1 MDYLRSNLEPQT
13 WLANE
18 IDAPSRGT
26 DAQYYSQMAKSYR
39 HGCSLISVANWE
51 LERLKNRTGLFRRVA
66 RDFLHGPT
74 PPPPP
79 LGGAMNLSASAIFK
93 AGMVQGYLPPQ
104 FGGGSVPEY
113 QRLSK
118 QGALWL
124 DVKLVLDLGHQ
135 PLCDE

>member
-1 MDYLRSNLEPQT
+1 
-13 WLANE
+13 
-18 IDAPSRGT
+18 
-26 DAQYYSQMAKSYR
+26 
-39 HGCSLISVANWE
+39 
-51 LERLKNRTGLFRRVA
+51 
-66 RDFLHGPT
+66 
-74 PPPPP
+74 
-79 LGGAMNLSASAIFK
+79 MNLSASAIFK
-93 AGMVQGYLPPQ
+93 AGMVQGYLPQQ